1 MKASLQKYKS
11 SSCPVINKHKN
22 QSIKPK
28 KKSQIDAIPDLEIE
42 TRQSNKR
49 IGYLWN
55 ELQIGTHKTYPQ
67 VLTHKQDRIY
77 ANHEL

>member
-1 MKASLQKYKS
+1 M
-11 SSCPVINKHKN
+11 SCN
-22 QSIKPK
+22 QQTQKPK
-28 KKSQIDAIPDLEIE
+28 HQTEQKSQLDVIPDLEIE

-67 VLTHKQDRIY
+67 LLTHKQDRIY
-77 ANHEL
+77 ANHELWSFHVRI